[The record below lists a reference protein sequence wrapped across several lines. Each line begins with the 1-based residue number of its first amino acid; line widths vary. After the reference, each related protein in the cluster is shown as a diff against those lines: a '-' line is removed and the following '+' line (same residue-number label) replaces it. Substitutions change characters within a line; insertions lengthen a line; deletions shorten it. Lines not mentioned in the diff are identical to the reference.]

1 MRPSQVP
8 QSHGRCWGSECTNQ
22 KLFSILVTPLK
33 FVNKVFKTS
42 CAVQDDVNVIK
53 YWLRLAKLGNED
65 PVHNA
70 FNRLVQLHNFGQKSW
85 WTEVSTLLEL
95 LKIDDPDILAT
106 APVDEKNKIVASIK
120 DSIFKTQRETCM
132 ARLKDNSEGK
142 LRTFQKFKTEYCMET
157 YLLDLPNLDHL
168 TAVARL
174 RMSAHRLAIET
185 GRHVKPKI
193 SKEERICKNCA
204 LEEVEDE
211 SHFLL
216 KCPLYCQQRT
226 ILMRTILSYTTSESQ
241 EELFIILM
249 KSKETAVIKALGKY
263 IHTAFKMREEHMSL
277 L

>member
-1 MRPSQVP
+1 
-8 QSHGRCWGSECTNQ
+8 
-22 KLFSILVTPLK
+22 
-33 FVNKVFKTS
+33 
-42 CAVQDDVNVIK
+42 
-53 YWLRLAKLGNED
+53 
-65 PVHNA
+65 
-70 FNRLVQLHNFGQKSW
+70 
-85 WTEVSTLLEL
+85 
-95 LKIDDPDILAT
+95 
-106 APVDEKNKIVASIK
+106 
-120 DSIFKTQRETCM
+120 M
-132 ARLKDNSEGK
+132 ARLKDDSEGK

-193 SKEERICKNCA
+193 GKEERICKNCA

>member
-1 MRPSQVP
+1 M
-8 QSHGRCWGSECTNQ
+8 T
-22 KLFSILVTPLK
+22 
-33 FVNKVFKTS
+33 
-42 CAVQDDVNVIK
+42 
-53 YWLRLAKLGNED
+53 
-65 PVHNA
+65 
-70 FNRLVQLHNFGQKSW
+70 
-85 WTEVSTLLEL
+85 
-95 LKIDDPDILAT
+95 
-106 APVDEKNKIVASIK
+106 
-120 DSIFKTQRETCM
+120 
-132 ARLKDNSEGK
+132 RLKDNSEGK

-211 SHFLL
+211 LHFLL

-226 ILMRTILSYTTSESQ
+226 ILMRTILSHTASESQ